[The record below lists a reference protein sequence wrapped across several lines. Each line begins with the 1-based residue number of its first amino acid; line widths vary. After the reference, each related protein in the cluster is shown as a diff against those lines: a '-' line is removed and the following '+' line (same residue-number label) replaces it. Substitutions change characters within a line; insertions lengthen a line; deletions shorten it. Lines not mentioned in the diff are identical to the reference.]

1 MNDMDEIDILED
13 ANKLL
18 DGVNQQLRAENARL
32 KAENAQLRSVKTII
46 QPIMTADPASQRIV
60 ELETA
65 LMQIIDLARTGLK
78 PDIYPDEDSWNRSKL
93 RSIVNMA
100 SVALQEVRDE

>member
-1 MNDMDEIDILED
+1 MNDITPEMAIAALQREIE
-13 ANKLL
+13 KL
-18 DGVNQQLRAENARL
+18 R
-32 KAENAQLRSVKTII
+32 AENAQLRSVKTII

-93 RSIVNMA
+93 RSIAAMA
-100 SVALQEVRDE
+100 NTVLFKEP

>member
-1 MNDMDEIDILED
+1 MNDITPEMAIAALQREIE
-13 ANKLL
+13 K
-18 DGVNQQLRAENARL
+18 LRAENAH
-32 KAENAQLRSVKTII
+32 LRSVKTII

-65 LMQIIDLARTGLK
+65 LMQIIELAHTGLK

-93 RSIVNMA
+93 RSIAAMA
-100 SVALQEVRDE
+100 NTVLFKEP